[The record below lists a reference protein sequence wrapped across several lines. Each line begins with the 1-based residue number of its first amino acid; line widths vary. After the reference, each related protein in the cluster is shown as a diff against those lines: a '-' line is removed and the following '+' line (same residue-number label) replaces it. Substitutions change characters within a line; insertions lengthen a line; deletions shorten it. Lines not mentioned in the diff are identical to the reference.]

1 MEGQPPLHP
10 WDICPTVKEG
20 NSELHSRSTLP
31 WNGSP
36 PTDHSQSTDTV
47 SMESCI
53 PGTWA
58 LQGHGR
64 EGDAALVLK
73 LLIGWTKACE
83 ELVVPW
89 LDLQRKLRSVAR
101 GTGIAREIAPR
112 LSSFIWKYQEMVAW
126 LLCKKLREQ
135 HFQHIYEEHLCA

>member
-1 MEGQPPLHP
+1 
-10 WDICPTVKEG
+10 
-20 NSELHSRSTLP
+20 
-31 WNGSP
+31 
-36 PTDHSQSTDTV
+36 
-47 SMESCI
+47 MESCI

-101 GTGIAREIAPR
+101 GTGISQGNCTQIVQLYLEVPR
-112 LSSFIWKYQEMVAW
+112 NGGMATV
-126 LLCKKLREQ
+126 
-135 HFQHIYEEHLCA
+135 